1 MEAAELVGV
10 YHHPNYE
17 MLYIIEMLIPMH
29 PDLIDFSKFYCIDPK
44 LPESDW
50 QTAFG
55 ELFLSSDGSTVLGD
69 GANKHMITD
78 NTTRAVFGLYSE
90 DLAVPLSTPFG
101 AFLLSPIEKLP
112 DRLNSIAMDIILD

>member
-1 MEAAELVGV
+1 MKAAELVGV

-17 MLYIIEMLIPMH
+17 DAYIIEMLIPMR
-29 PDLIDFSKFYCIDPK
+29 PDLIDFSSFYCIDPK
-44 LPESDW
+44 LPETDW

-69 GANKHMITD
+69 SPNKHIITD
-78 NTTRAVFGLYSE
+78 NTTRVIFGLYSE
-90 DLAVPLSTPFG
+90 NLAIPLSTPFG

-112 DRLNSIAMDIILD
+112 DRLNSIAMDIIPD

>member
-10 YHHPNYE
+10 YHHPYCE
-17 MLYIIEMLIPMH
+17 DAYILEMLIPMRS
-29 PDLIDFSKFYCIDPK
+29 DLIDFSSFYCKDPK
-44 LPESDW
+44 LPETDW

-55 ELFLSSDGSTVLGD
+55 ELFLSSDGSTVIGD
-69 GANKHMITD
+69 GAYKPNTND
-78 NTTRAVFGLYSE
+78 DTTRVVFGLYSE

-112 DRLNSIAMDIILD
+112 DRLNSIAMDIIPD